1 MVRPEGTNATDT
13 LGQVSLYRPPTY
25 DGAPPV
31 DVGETVDRLRERV
44 DADVTVRERFLDAHR
59 ADDLFEAFAGARVLD
74 PHDRDAP
81 PREVLENQVEGEFL
95 VENDP
100 RTTAALEGY
109 VLRAVHLAAT
119 GEGFRDDERCRPSNP
134 HRHEGVVEARL

>member
-1 MVRPEGTNATDT
+1 MTARRRSTSGKIADW
-13 LGQVSLYRPPTY
+13 
-25 DGAPPV
+25 
-31 DVGETVDRLRERV
+31 LRERV
-44 DADVTVRERFLDAHR
+44 NADVTVRERFLDAHR
-59 ADDLFEAFAGARVLD
+59 ADDLSEAFPGVRVLD

-100 RTTAALEGY
+100 RTTAALKGY

-119 GEGFRDDERCRPSNP
+119 GEGFCDDERCRLSNP
-134 HRHEGVVEARL
+134 HRHEGVVEAQLREPDFCAKHVESYGIDGARD